1 MKILSVDDSAIIRK
15 IIRSGVEVLDYEL
28 VEAADG
34 IEALTILERSSEDI
48 ILILLDWNMPGMDGL
63 VFLEKIKALFL
74 LLNQTLDIPYQNGKT
89 EEKIKNTASLKHIPV
104 MMVTTESEKEN
115 IIRAIQAGAI
125 NYLVKPFTIEELMKK
140 VLECMGEG
148 R

>member
-15 IIRSGVEVLDYEL
+15 IIRSGVELLDYEL

-34 IEALTILERSSEDI
+34 MEALTILEQSGEEI
-48 ILILLDWNMPGMDGL
+48 LLILLDWNMPGMDGL
-63 VFLEKIKALFL
+63 VFLEKV
-74 LLNQTLDIPYQNGKT
+74 
-89 EEKIKNTASLKHIPV
+89 KNTAALKHIPI

-148 R
+148 M

>member
-28 VEAADG
+28 VEATDG
-34 IEALTILERSSEDI
+34 FEALTILEEAPEEI
-48 ILILLDWNMPGMDGL
+48 MLILLDWNMPGMDGL
-63 VFLEKIKALFL
+63 VFLEKIK
-74 LLNQTLDIPYQNGKT
+74 NT
-89 EEKIKNTASLKHIPV
+89 EALKHIPV

-115 IIRAIQAGAI
+115 IIKAIQAGAI

-140 VLECMGEG
+140 VLECTEG
-148 R
+148 GR

>member
-1 MKILSVDDSAIIRK
+1 VKILSVDDSAIIRK
-15 IIRSGVEVLDYEL
+15 IIRSGVEVLDYQL
-28 VEAADG
+28 
-34 IEALTILERSSEDI
+34 IEASDGLEALSILERSSEEI
-48 ILILLDWNMPGMDGL
+48 VLILLDWNMPGMDGL
-63 VFLEKIKALFL
+63 VFLEKIKS
-74 LLNQTLDIPYQNGKT
+74 T
-89 EEKIKNTASLKHIPV
+89 ESLKHIPI

-148 R
+148 M

>member
-15 IIRSGVEVLDYEL
+15 IIRSGVELLDYEL

-34 IEALTILERSSEDI
+34 MEAFTILEQSGEEI
-48 ILILLDWNMPGMDGL
+48 LLILLDWNMPGMDGL
-63 VFLEKIKALFL
+63 VFLEKV
-74 LLNQTLDIPYQNGKT
+74 
-89 EEKIKNTASLKHIPV
+89 KNTASLKHIPI

-148 R
+148 M

>member
-34 IEALTILERSSEDI
+34 IEALTILERASEDI

-63 VFLEKIKALFL
+63 VFL
-74 LLNQTLDIPYQNGKT
+74 
-89 EEKIKNTASLKHIPV
+89 EKIKNTASLKHIPV

>member
-34 IEALTILERSSEDI
+34 LEALSILERSPEEI
-48 ILILLDWNMPGMDGL
+48 VLILLDWNMPGMDGL
-63 VFLEKIKALFL
+63 VFLEKIKS
-74 LLNQTLDIPYQNGKT
+74 
-89 EEKIKNTASLKHIPV
+89 TASLKHIPI

-148 R
+148 M

>member
-34 IEALTILERSSEDI
+34 LEALSILECSPEEI
-48 ILILLDWNMPGMDGL
+48 VLILLDWNMPGMDGL
-63 VFLEKIKALFL
+63 VFLQKIKS
-74 LLNQTLDIPYQNGKT
+74 TP
-89 EEKIKNTASLKHIPV
+89 SLKHIPI

-148 R
+148 M

>member
-15 IIRSGVEVLDYEL
+15 IIRSGVELLDYEL

-34 IEALTILERSSEDI
+34 MEALTILEQSGEEI

-63 VFLEKIKALFL
+63 VFLEKV
-74 LLNQTLDIPYQNGKT
+74 
-89 EEKIKNTASLKHIPV
+89 KNTAALKHIPI

-148 R
+148 M

>member
-15 IIRSGVEVLDYEL
+15 IIRSGVELLEYEL

-34 IEALTILERSSEDI
+34 LEALDILAQSSDELG
-48 ILILLDWNMPGMDGL
+48 LILLDWNMPGMDGMI
-63 VFLEKIKALFL
+63 FLDKVKHNPEW
-74 LLNQTLDIPYQNGKT
+74 Q
-89 EEKIKNTASLKHIPV
+89 HIPI

-140 VLECMGEG
+140 VLECIGE
-148 R
+148 RT

>member
-1 MKILSVDDSAIIRK
+1 VKILSVDDSAIIRK
-15 IIRSGVEVLDYEL
+15 IIRSGVEVLDYQL
-28 VEAADG
+28 IEAADG
-34 IEALTILERSSEDI
+34 LEALSILERSSEEI
-48 ILILLDWNMPGMDGL
+48 VLILLDWNMPGMDGL
-63 VFLEKIKALFL
+63 VFLEKIK
-74 LLNQTLDIPYQNGKT
+74 GT
-89 EEKIKNTASLKHIPV
+89 ESLKHIPI

-148 R
+148 M

>member
-1 MKILSVDDSAIIRK
+1 VKILSVDDSAIIRK
-15 IIRSGVEVLDYEL
+15 IIRSGVELLDYEL

-34 IEALTILERSSEDI
+34 MEALTILEQSGEEI
-48 ILILLDWNMPGMDGL
+48 LLILLDWNMPGMDGL
-63 VFLEKIKALFL
+63 VFLEKV
-74 LLNQTLDIPYQNGKT
+74 
-89 EEKIKNTASLKHIPV
+89 KNTAALKHIPI

-148 R
+148 M

>member
-34 IEALTILERSSEDI
+34 IEALNILERASEEI

-63 VFLEKIKALFL
+63 VFL
-74 LLNQTLDIPYQNGKT
+74 
-89 EEKIKNTASLKHIPV
+89 EKIKNTASLKHIPV

>member
-15 IIRSGVEVLDYEL
+15 IIRSGVEVLDYQL

-34 IEALTILERSSEDI
+34 LEALSILEESPEEI
-48 ILILLDWNMPGMDGL
+48 VLILLDWNMPGMDGL
-63 VFLEKIKALFL
+63 VFLEKV
-74 LLNQTLDIPYQNGKT
+74 
-89 EEKIKNTASLKHIPV
+89 KNTDSLKHIPI

-148 R
+148 M

>member
-1 MKILSVDDSAIIRK
+1 VKILSVDDSAIIRK
-15 IIRSGVEVLDYEL
+15 IIRSGVEVLDYQL

-34 IEALTILERSSEDI
+34 LEALSILESSSKEI
-48 ILILLDWNMPGMDGL
+48 VLILLDWNMPGMDGL
-63 VFLEKIKALFL
+63 AFLKKIKS
-74 LLNQTLDIPYQNGKT
+74 T
-89 EEKIKNTASLKHIPV
+89 ESLKHIPI

-148 R
+148 M

>member
-34 IEALTILERSSEDI
+34 IEALNILERASEDI

-63 VFLEKIKALFL
+63 VFL
-74 LLNQTLDIPYQNGKT
+74 
-89 EEKIKNTASLKHIPV
+89 EKIKNTASLKHIPV

>member
-1 MKILSVDDSAIIRK
+1 
-15 IIRSGVEVLDYEL
+15 

-63 VFLEKIKALFL
+63 VFL
-74 LLNQTLDIPYQNGKT
+74 
-89 EEKIKNTASLKHIPV
+89 EKIKNTASLKHIPV

>member
-15 IIRSGVEVLDYEL
+15 IIRSGVEVLDYQL

-34 IEALTILERSSEDI
+34 MEALNILEQSSEEI
-48 ILILLDWNMPGMDGL
+48 VLILLDWNMPGMDGL
-63 VFLEKIKALFL
+63 VFLEKV
-74 LLNQTLDIPYQNGKT
+74 
-89 EEKIKNTASLKHIPV
+89 KNTDSLKHIPI

-148 R
+148 M

>member
-34 IEALTILERSSEDI
+34 IEALNILERSSEDI

-63 VFLEKIKALFL
+63 VFL
-74 LLNQTLDIPYQNGKT
+74 
-89 EEKIKNTASLKHIPV
+89 EKIKNTASLKHIPV